1 MLKIRD
7 LEPRDK
13 DGLSSFVTEI
23 YKEYPTSMWFE
34 SEPTP
39 VMLSKLFAHKLS
51 SMLEKNIVD
60 VVAVEGRDDGTDAI
74 LGELEIARLAGPVG
88 YIGIIIKKDRRG
100 NGLGSILL
108 ERACAQASLLGIT
121 DLRAE
126 IAEENIAARKLFEK
140 YGFLLESGEAKN
152 GPTGS
157 KVVLYRRIMK

>member
-13 DGLSSFVTEI
+13 DGLSSFITEI

-39 VMLSKLFAHKLS
+39 VMLSKLFDHKLS
-51 SMLEKNIVD
+51 AMLEKNIVD
-60 VVAVEGRDDGTDAI
+60 IVAVEGGEDGAEAV
-74 LGELEIARLAGPVG
+74 LGELEIARLAGPIG
-88 YIGIIIKKDRRG
+88 YIGIIIRKDRRG
-100 NGLGSILL
+100 KGLGSMLL

-126 IAEENIAARKLFEK
+126 IVEENTAARKLFEK
-140 YGFLLESGEAKN
+140 YEFLLESGEAKN

-157 KVVLYRRIMK
+157 KVVLYRRAMK